1 MPAEDWHD
9 INAFLA
15 AQQFTHSA
23 SIVSSAFE
31 IDAYLHE
38 GTGAAEEVVITI
50 HTPPPP
56 PPLSAFSLLQ
66 AG

>member
-1 MPAEDWHD
+1 MPAEDLHGID
-9 INAFLA
+9 AFLA
-15 AQQFTHSA
+15 AQQFTPSA
-23 SIVSSAFE
+23 SIVSPAFE

-38 GTGAAEEVVITI
+38 ETGAAEEVVFNI

-56 PPLSAFSLLQ
+56 HPLSAFSLLQ

>member
-1 MPAEDWHD
+1 MPAEDWHV
-9 INAFLA
+9 INALLA
-15 AQQFTHSA
+15 AQQFTSA
-23 SIVSSAFE
+23 SIVSPAFE

-38 GTGAAEEVVITI
+38 GTGAAEEVVFTI

>member
-1 MPAEDWHD
+1 MPAEDWLE
-9 INAFLA
+9 IIAILA
-15 AQQFTHSA
+15 AQQFTPSA
-23 SIVSSAFE
+23 SIVSPAFE

-38 GTGAAEEVVITI
+38 ETGATEEVVFNI